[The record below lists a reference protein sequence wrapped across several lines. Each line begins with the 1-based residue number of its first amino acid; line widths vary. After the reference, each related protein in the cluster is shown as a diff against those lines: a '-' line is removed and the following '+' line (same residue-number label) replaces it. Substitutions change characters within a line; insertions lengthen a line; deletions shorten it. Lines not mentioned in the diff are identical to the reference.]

1 MNTTELRPAG
11 FGIRLA
17 AMLIDNLVF
26 SIALA
31 PILMIFFEPT
41 ALTDEQIQTIL
52 QTQGILGLLDPGEV
66 IFQQGIILVVTL
78 FLWVRFAGTP
88 GKRWLG
94 LRVVDAKTGNN
105 LTPIQSLLRYLGYFI
120 SSLPMGLGFF
130 WVLFDA
136 RKQAWHD
143 KIAGTVVVADKP
155 KRRHAPD
162 NSQND
167 APAATKNDD
176 DAFVA

>member
-1 MNTTELRPAG
+1 MNTSTLQPAG

-17 AMLIDNLVF
+17 AMLIDNLIF

-31 PILMIFFEPT
+31 PILMLFFEPVR
-41 ALTDEQIQTIL
+41 LTDEQIRTIL
-52 QTQGILGLLDPGEV
+52 QTQGILGLLNPSEV
-66 IFQQGIILVVTL
+66 LFQQGLTL
-78 FLWVRFAGTP
+78 LATIFLWVRFAGTP

-94 LRVVDAKTGNN
+94 LRVVDAQTGNN
-105 LTPIQSLLRYLGYFI
+105 LTPVQSLLRYLGYFI

-143 KIAGTVVVADKP
+143 KIAGTLVVVDKP

-162 NSQND
+162 SSQND
-167 APAATKNDD
+167 APTATKSDD